1 MDTNIY
7 HKENRT
13 RLKEAIQTAVAAY
26 TPEFTYRDDPDF
38 IDFCTAIRREVER
51 QEIQREGKNGPEPD
65 SVRMNKLYGVWYTSA
80 TFRMHWMKPTKRSEN
95 DMLWILYNRGWS
107 FNQGCVAIIAWWRF
121 HRRKVTGDMFDG
133 MDALAER
140 VWIEVQDKKMKKKME
155 AQQDSLRNRIIW
167 FLQQGPS
174 TTAYLAKNLNATS
187 KAVDSHLYRLR
198 TEGIVVR
205 PSWGLY
211 AIATTACPNSESR
224 AMASLPDV
232 ERKLEVP
239 AVIGPD
245 PGKAAATRTWDLDE
259 IEDDVAEPTGLPSV
273 PYRDTVFDES
283 YDLDLAGDELR
294 TTRPPHIPTTE
305 PRALPTAEPRW

>member
-13 RLKEAIQTAVAAY
+13 RLKEAIQTAIAAY

-38 IDFCTAIRREVER
+38 IDFCTAIRKEVER

-80 TFRMHWMKPTKRSEN
+80 TFRMHWKKPTKRSEN

-107 FNQGCVAIIAWWRF
+107 FLQGGCVVIAWWRF
-121 HRRKVTGDMFDG
+121 HRRKITDDMFAG
-133 MDALAER
+133 LEALAER
-140 VWIEVQDKKMKKKME
+140 VWNEVQNKKMKKKME

-167 FLQQGPS
+167 FLRQGPS
-174 TTAYLAKNLNATS
+174 TTAHLAKKLKATP

-198 TEGIVVR
+198 KEGRVVR

-211 AIATTACPNSESR
+211 AIATTARPNSESR
-224 AMASLPDV
+224 STASLPDV
-232 ERKLEVP
+232 EQKPKIP

-245 PGKAAATRTWDLDE
+245 PGRVAVTSTWDLDD
-259 IEDDVAEPTGLPSV
+259 IEDDVAEPTGLPSL
-273 PYRDTVFDES
+273 PDRYADD
-283 YDLDLAGDELR
+283 YGDLEWPVTNCGR
-294 TTRPPHIPTTE
+294 
-305 PRALPTAEPRW
+305 